1 MEDSAVSD
9 EITDVVELSNDSEVT
24 SELKVENI
32 DSDVHSSPVHEGAE
46 LDEKID
52 DSKRLEEDTTGDEVE
67 DSLEN
72 VSEDNR
78 EIVDRLETSL
88 EDVIDSSVVDR
99 ERLDKLDR
107 LDGIDRLDR
116 DRLDGIEL
124 KETLS
129 ELKDDS
135 SELVDDCGNE
145 LEDEAE
151 LSVEM

>member
-9 EITDVVELSNDSEVT
+9 EITDVAELSNDSEVT
-24 SELKVENI
+24 SELKVENV
-32 DSDVHSSPVHEGAE
+32 DSDVHSSSVHEGAE

-78 EIVDRLETSL
+78 EIVARLETSL
-88 EDVIDSSVVDR
+88 EDVMLDSVADR
-99 ERLDKLDR
+99 ERLDRDR

-116 DRLDGIEL
+116 PGRLDGIEL
-124 KETLS
+124 DETLS